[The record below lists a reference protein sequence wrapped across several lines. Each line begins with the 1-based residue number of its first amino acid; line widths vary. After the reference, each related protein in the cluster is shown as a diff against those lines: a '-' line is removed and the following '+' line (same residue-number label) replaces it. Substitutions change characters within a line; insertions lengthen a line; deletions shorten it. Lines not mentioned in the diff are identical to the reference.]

1 VQLLWQ
7 LRVKKP
13 FFQQRMAVMGND
25 NIVVGN
31 KTPPANTAPTLPKKP
46 SDAPA
51 VCGAMSQQR
60 DHLGNQSAPQ
70 KFVHL
75 VGCRDSG
82 ARASAKR
89 SKD

>member
-1 VQLLWQ
+1 
-7 LRVKKP
+7 
-13 FFQQRMAVMGND
+13 MAVMGND
-25 NIVVGN
+25 HIVVGN
-31 KTPPANTAPTLPKKP
+31 KTLPANAAPTPPEKP
-46 SDAPA
+46 SHAPA

-89 SKD
+89 SED